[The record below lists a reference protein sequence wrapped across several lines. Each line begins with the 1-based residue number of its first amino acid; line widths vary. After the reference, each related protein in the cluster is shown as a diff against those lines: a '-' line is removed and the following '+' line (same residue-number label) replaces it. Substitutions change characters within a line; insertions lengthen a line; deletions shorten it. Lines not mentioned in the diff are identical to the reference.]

1 MSLARSYQAIC
12 SALHASIG
20 QNIKI
25 LGPLQQVTVIQ
36 LMCLEGVFYKANIL
50 HTTMV
55 RIKLLSF
62 EIFISY

>member
-36 LMCLEGVFYKANIL
+36 LMC
-50 HTTMV
+50 
-55 RIKLLSF
+55 
-62 EIFISY
+62 